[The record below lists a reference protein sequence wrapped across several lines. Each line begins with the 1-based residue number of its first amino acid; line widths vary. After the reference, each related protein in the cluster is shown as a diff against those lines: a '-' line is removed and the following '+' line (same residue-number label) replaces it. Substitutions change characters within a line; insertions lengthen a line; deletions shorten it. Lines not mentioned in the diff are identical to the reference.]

1 MGGYVL
7 DVPKAID
14 KLDDL
19 TQSLLRMQSQRTV
32 WQRTLIEQLKQL
44 DRDIQVHRM
53 LISMERDRVEIT
65 RSAGTLYDRL
75 ALAAAQIEKSRADST
90 TRSAM
95 RLAKELASQVREDF
109 DAFAV
114 VSRDQF

>member
-19 TQSLLRMQSQRTV
+19 TQSLLRMQFQRTV

-65 RSAGTLYDRL
+65 RSAG
-75 ALAAAQIEKSRADST
+75 AEINAMP
-90 TRSAM
+90 SAVAFV
-95 RLAKELASQVREDF
+95 AKIGHKLK
-109 DAFAV
+109 
-114 VSRDQF
+114 

>member
-65 RSAGTLYDRL
+65 RSAGALYDRL

-90 TRSAM
+90 TKGAV
-95 RLAKELASQVREDF
+95 RLAKALAAQLSETD
-109 DAFAV
+109 DATT
-114 VSRDQF
+114 